1 MQHFLSCCIVGGMP
15 GADRHEDNQGGDYAR
30 YVGLGFTFVFIIA
43 VFTVGGYL
51 LDRLF
56 GTLPLLLLAGLV
68 LGFAGALYYLF
79 RTLGG
84 LGGG

>member
-1 MQHFLSCCIVGGMP
+1 MMP
-15 GADRHEDNQGGDYAR
+15 GADRNGGNQGGDYAR

-43 VFTVGGYL
+43 LFTAGGYV
-51 LDRLF
+51 LDRLL

-84 LGGG
+84 VDGG